1 MVPNNAMKHEQFHH
15 HLPLSESKTLGRG
28 RKLWENFELRSAKSE
43 YNLSYAGRE
52 SRSGSRVNL
61 AATSSY
67 FNRDNRLDFAS
78 LNPATIDLSH
88 EMCEQA
94 IEELNFMAI
103 FVRKLLKRTQAAGTR
118 DLTDL
123 LSQGI
128 NQTLSTLNA
137 VSQVPASSSSSQISS
152 ATLPRQRK
160 SSKVEQTNATLA
172 NPEGNPP
179 VLVNLL
185 VQYSDALLQIMQQRM
200 TNGIDNNSNN
210 FNDQQQTEKNGSNI
224 NDSNSSSSTNL

>member
-1 MVPNNAMKHEQFHH
+1 MKHEQFHH